1 MISYIFRVK
10 YIYLTLFCFCSF
22 SFFSQK
28 KKLIYTGNVTINY
41 RQEDNE
47 TPQQAKIKA
56 VELAKIKALENAF
69 GRAMA
74 QNNTSYTENTQKANE
89 VKTNQSFTSLTD
101 SYVNGEWVKNKDGYP
116 IIEKIIHNNN
126 ETWYSV
132 TVNGSVRK
140 IVGNKYDFKSYS
152 LNCFESLQCQTKD
165 FKNKESLFQFFKPSV
180 KGYLAIY
187 MEDPLLE
194 ETFMLFPYSAS
205 DLASFEVKAD
215 SSYLLFYKPKD
226 NPLNLRFPDKSNID
240 EIELTLDNNQMV
252 GNYTVQVLFSSFPF
266 KKPSVDNKTE
276 ELKDEV
282 EIEEGY
288 KLPRS
293 TKSSE
298 FTKWLQRMRVSDENI
313 QLLSYG
319 ISLTK

>member
-10 YIYLTLFCFCSF
+10 YIYLTLFCFLFLSGYT
-22 SFFSQK
+22 QK
-28 KKLIYTGNVTINY
+28 KKLIETGNVTIDY

-116 IIEKIIHNNN
+116 IIEKKIHNNN
-126 ETWYSV
+126 EIWYSV

-165 FKNKESLFQFFKPSV
+165 FKNEESLFQFFKSSIN
-180 KGYLAIY
+180 GHLAIY
-187 MEDPLLE
+187 MEDPNLE
-194 ETFMLFPYSAS
+194 ETFMIFPYSKS
-205 DLASFEVKAD
+205 ELSTFNVKAD
-215 SSYLLFYKPKD
+215 SSYLLFY
-226 NPLNLRFPDKSNID
+226 NPKSNTFNFQTPGLNTID
-240 EIELTLDNNQMV
+240 ELELSLEDTRMV
-252 GNYTVQVLFSSFPF
+252 ENYLLHVLFSSKEFR
-266 KKPSVDNKTE
+266 KPSVDNKTE
-276 ELKDEV
+276 ELKEEV
-282 EIEEGY
+282 DLKYGY
-288 KLPRS
+288 TLPRS